1 MKDINTEKKISHI
14 NKLVKNISRRIIQ
27 GEEVNLLVLHHND
40 LDGEAAYIVLQH
52 IIETKGEKY
61 NNFHIQ
67 ECECLKNA
75 DDIEKII
82 VRYRDYFGYNVTDIL
97 IYDLSMNQD
106 VSDMVEKIKNLKSI
120 VMIDHHES
128 AKSTSNKLWQ
138 LVIPHDETTLIN
150 NRTGSELAFDYY
162 ISRLIPIEDED
173 QFSYY
178 KQFMKLVSIY
188 DSFSWNNAKFN
199 EAIIS
204 HVSYFPSAFDKI
216 VTAEASC
223 AIYNQTGK
231 VAISECADKLNL
243 LFKTLQLE
251 AFREHVLSWMN
262 KNSKLIDERVELI
275 YQITK
280 NNIKK
285 AIETVEKHNKV
296 FIVNKN
302 TRLYVV
308 QTCYTSMYQSEIG
321 KYFYDKDNHIDIV
334 FMVDMNSHSV
344 SMRTNKEDINL
355 AEIAKSLN
363 GGGHP
368 KAAGFQFDENMYQL
382 DDIVSLI
389 GTILY

>member
-1 MKDINTEKKISHI
+1 
-14 NKLVKNISRRIIQ
+14 
-27 GEEVNLLVLHHND
+27 
-40 LDGEAAYIVLQH
+40 
-52 IIETKGEKY
+52 
-61 NNFHIQ
+61 
-67 ECECLKNA
+67 
-75 DDIEKII
+75 
-82 VRYRDYFGYNVTDIL
+82 
-97 IYDLSMNQD
+97 MNQD
-106 VSDMVEKIKNLKSI
+106 VSDAVEKIKNLKSI

-162 ISRLIPIEDED
+162 ISKIIPIQDEI
-173 QFSYY
+173 QYSYY

-188 DSFSWNNAKFN
+188 DSFSWNNTKFN

-216 VTAEASC
+216 VTVEASR

-251 AFREHVLSWMN
+251 AFREHVMSWMN

-285 AIETVEKHNKV
+285 TIESVEKHGKV
-296 FIVNKN
+296 FIVKKN
-302 TRLYVV
+302 NRPYVV
-308 QTCYTSMYQSEIG
+308 HTCYASMYQSEIG

-368 KAAGFQFDENMYQL
+368 KAAGFLFDENMYQL